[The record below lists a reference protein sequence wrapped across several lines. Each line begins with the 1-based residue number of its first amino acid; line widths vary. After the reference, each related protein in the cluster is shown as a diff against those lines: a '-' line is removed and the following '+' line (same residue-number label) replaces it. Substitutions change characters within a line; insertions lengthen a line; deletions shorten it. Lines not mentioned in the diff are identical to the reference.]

1 MSTVDWAE
9 SRFNE
14 IKSMV
19 EPFLR
24 DTCGYS
30 ECKFIPI
37 DSISNLNVHKPVE
50 NTWYKDDFL
59 LKALEN
65 IKLP

>member
-1 MSTVDWAE
+1 M
-9 SRFNE
+9 
-14 IKSMV
+14 
-19 EPFLR
+19 R

-50 NTWYKDDFL
+50 STWYKDDFL

-65 IKLP
+65 IKLPERNLKGPLRLPIIDKFK